1 MRRNQIKTTSRSEG
15 RHQNRS
21 QKKGAPNAVRD
32 SNRTSIVSISST
44 GVTGGGGSGSSR
56 HAVRG
61 LTRGMHPSNSAP
73 TLDVTSLLRAARL
86 AAHRTSYDALV
97 ELDCDDDD
105 DEGDDSNDD
114 EVDDAMSDA
123 TEVVEMLE
131 DAMDALNTSGSDNGG
146 EDRDDDEEGHDEI
159 IFSISLPFGSGGSA
173 GSSTSSPHAQKKRS
187 ARKSPC
193 RQNVVKQHHVGKLH
207 PTETFLIPPLEC
219 PADGAVRQLT
229 VVLDLDE
236 TLVWA
241 RNATVVVRPFVA
253 EFLQC
258 CLRNRCEIVLW
269 TAGIPVYVNRII
281 NAISRVIKR
290 NHWFHYVVARSP
302 LWYSDVGPTIKDLRL
317 IHRPLDR
324 VLVLENSPASMQL
337 QEGNV
342 LLVEDFYGDNM
353 EDQSMLF
360 AGQVVERLSQGARDN
375 TLTSVA
381 EGLIADPVL
390 VPLSFLLQA
399 DHSAAGKPS
408 EVFSRGLRYTP
419 RPANDHRVYSG
430 IGPTLIGA

>member
-1 MRRNQIKTTSRSEG
+1 
-15 RHQNRS
+15 
-21 QKKGAPNAVRD
+21 
-32 SNRTSIVSISST
+32 
-44 GVTGGGGSGSSR
+44 
-56 HAVRG
+56 
-61 LTRGMHPSNSAP
+61 MHPSNSAP

-97 ELDCDDDD
+97 ELDCDENTDETDNDDDDDVMSNATEVVDMLESAMDALDTSGSDRGSAEDDD
-105 DEGDDSNDD
+105 DE
-114 EVDDAMSDA
+114 
-123 TEVVEMLE
+123 
-131 DAMDALNTSGSDNGG
+131 
-146 EDRDDDEEGHDEI
+146 EEHDEI
-159 IFSISLPFGSGGSA
+159 IFSISLPFGSGG
-173 GSSTSSPHAQKKRS
+173 GSSSSSPNAQKKRN

-193 RQNVVKQHHVGKLH
+193 RPSASRPQQHVGKI
-207 PTETFLIPPLEC
+207 PTETFLIPPMEC
-219 PADGAVRQLT
+219 PPEGAVRNLT

-241 RNATVVVRPFVA
+241 RNATVVVRPFVQ
-253 EFLQC
+253 EFLQA

-281 NAISRVIKR
+281 NAISRVVKR

-302 LWYSDVGPTIKDLRL
+302 MWYSDFGPTIKDLRL

-353 EDQSMLF
+353 DDQSMLF

-375 TLTSVA
+375 NLTSVA

-390 VPLSFLLQA
+390 VPVSFLLQA
-399 DHSAAGKPS
+399 DHSASGKPS
-408 EVFSRGLRYTP
+408 EVHSRGLRYTP
-419 RPANDHRVYSG
+419 RQANDHRVYSG
-430 IGPTLIGA
+430 IGPTLIGE